1 MLTDMNKNNK
11 AYIRPDMRVVKLQ
24 RHAALVCFTGD
35 AQAPRRHVIEDDTAY

>member
-24 RHAALVCFTGD
+24 HSPLLQFTSGS
-35 AQAPRRHVIEDDTAY
+35 AEAPRRHVIEDDTAY

>member
-24 RHAALVCFTGD
+24 HSPLLIITSGSV
-35 AQAPRRHVIEDDTAY
+35 QAPRRHVIEDDTAY

>member
-24 RHAALVCFTGD
+24 HSPLLEASKD
-35 AQAPRRHVIEDDTAY
+35 AGAPRRHVIEDDTAY

>member
-24 RHAALVCFTGD
+24 HSPLLQITSGKAE
-35 AQAPRRHVIEDDTAY
+35 APRRHVIEDDTAY

>member
-24 RHAALVCFTGD
+24 HSPLLTITSEWSN
-35 AQAPRRHVIEDDTAY
+35 APRRHVIEDDTAY